1 MVPGSKGPSTSSL
14 LPPAPFAVPQ
24 SRMRPPH
31 VFAHHNPLTCGGNL
45 TRRSPF
51 VEPHA
56 RVLDWVL
63 AWGCTASGLGWAV
76 GCNPSGHPKREGCSR
91 STPRSL
97 PSASDGGHGTKRA
110 DTRAEHAASV
120 ESGFHID
127 CRLYVGILW
136 SVWLYDHRLHPSVS
150 ATVDRNRQ
158 STYESQHARDRG
170 ALRRHGSN
178 AALFT

>member
-1 MVPGSKGPSTSSL
+1 MS
-14 LPPAPFAVPQ
+14 
-24 SRMRPPH
+24 
-31 VFAHHNPLTCGGNL
+31 FAHHLPLTCGGDL

-63 AWGCTASGLGWAV
+63 AWGCTASGLGWAG
-76 GCNPSGHPKREGCSR
+76 GCNPSGRPKREGCSR

-97 PSASDGGHGTKRA
+97 PSASKGGHGMKRA
-110 DTRAEHAASV
+110 DGRAEHAALAGDKHTRIECRTRV
-120 ESGFHID
+120 P
-127 CRLYVGILW
+127 CRLRARAV
-136 SVWLYDHRLHPSVS
+136 VWTDC
-150 ATVDRNRQ
+150 ATIACICLSPQQVDRNRH

-170 ALRRHGSN
+170 ARQLLDSLSQSRLYFRRHGSN